1 MEFHLLLTEKYNLL
15 HVLQKYCE
23 SHKENIFD
31 YTPVTF
37 YVEILDPNKDA
48 VYQQVMQPFI

>member
-1 MEFHLLLTEKYNLL
+1 MEFHHLLTEKYNLL

-37 YVEILDPNKDA
+37 YVEIVDPNKDA
-48 VYQQVMQPFI
+48 VY